1 MPKIRA
7 ASVAEHVEQ
16 QRAAVSEAALRLFVE
31 RGYHAVSLGDIAAE
45 VGLARS
51 SLYRYVPDKA
61 HLLVD
66 WFRREL
72 PAEAARAAEVL
83 DGPGPPVAR
92 IQAWAKAQ
100 LAYAR
105 TPEHVLVATLA
116 EVAPQL
122 DDDARAELAGAHAAL
137 FGPLLA
143 VVEEA
148 GLVGA
153 DARAA
158 VALLGGL
165 VIAAGRHEGEGGDP
179 DAVEARLAAAVA
191 GVLAEPTRGS

>member
-1 MPKIRA
+1 MPKISA

-61 HLLVD
+61 HLLVE

-72 PAEAARAAEVL
+72 PVEAARSAEVL
-83 DGPGPPVAR
+83 DRPGTPLER
-92 IQAWAKAQ
+92 LQGWALEQ

-105 TPEHVLVATLA
+105 TPEHVLVSTLA

-122 DDDARAELAGAHAAL
+122 DEPTRIELAQAHGAL
-137 FGPLLA
+137 FAPLLA

-148 GLVGA
+148 GLEGA

-158 VALLGGL
+158 VALLGGMVL
-165 VIAAGRHEGEGGDP
+165 AAGRHEADGGDRE
-179 DAVEARLAAAVA
+179 AVEARLLAGVA
-191 GVLAEPTRGS
+191 GLMEPSRGS